1 MHIAVIPARGGSKRI
16 PKKNIKDFC
25 GKPMIS
31 YSIEATLNSNI
42 FDEVIVST
50 DSKEIAQVAIEHGAK
65 VPFMRP
71 ADISDDYASTGDVMS
86 HAVSW
91 AQNNYSV
98 LISACCI
105 YATAPFITKEDLL
118 KAFKIFEQ
126 NDWFYVFSATSYPF
140 PIQRAIRRK
149 DSGGIE
155 MFQPNHFSTRSQD
168 LEKSYHDAGQFYFG
182 TVDAWLQKEQLFQRR
197 SEIIVLPRW
206 RVQDIDEKEDWI
218 FAEKLFKAQ
227 KK

>member
-31 YSIEATLNSNI
+31 YSIEAALNSNI
-42 FDEVIVST
+42 FNEVIVST

-86 HAVSW
+86 HAISW
-91 AQNNYSV
+91 AKSNYSV
-98 LISACCI
+98 LTSACCI

-149 DSGGIE
+149 NSGGIE

-182 TVDAWLQKEQLFQRR
+182 TVDAWLQKEQIFQKN

-218 FAEKLFKAQ
+218 FAEKLFEVQ
-227 KK
+227 KR